1 MLSDKIKDYL
11 NEYISQEVYVQVA
24 VAKGKNKISTN
35 AAISKYFE
43 SNHFTGLAEG
53 KPYNTFLDDLKDKC
67 LGKLANSPMKDSKTE
82 DEIIIEL
89 QRKLNTL
96 KIEELNDTYWEVET
110 GEYLSGTDIKEIELE
125 RDTLIKFLTSKDE
138 AHDTVNTL
146 CKNYEKLCK
155 KKYPEAPLPLEIL
168 DTKH

>member
-1 MLSDKIKDYL
+1 MFKLLLLRVKIKFQL
-11 NEYISQEVYVQVA
+11 MLQSV
-24 VAKGKNKISTN
+24 STLK
-35 AAISKYFE
+35 AIT
-43 SNHFTGLAEG
+43 FTGLAEG

-110 GEYLSGTDIKEIELE
+110 GEYLSGD
-125 RDTLIKFLTSKDE
+125 R
-138 AHDTVNTL
+138 
-146 CKNYEKLCK
+146 Y
-155 KKYPEAPLPLEIL
+155 
-168 DTKH
+168 

>member
-1 MLSDKIKDYL
+1 MLSDKIKEYL

-35 AAISKYFE
+35 AAIIKYFE
-43 SNHFTGLAEG
+43 SNHFAGLAEG

-67 LGKLANSPMKDSKTE
+67 LGKLINSPMKNSKTK
-82 DEIIIEL
+82 DAIIVEL
-89 QRKLNTL
+89 QKKLTTL

-110 GEYLSGTDIKEIELE
+110 GEYLSGQDIKEIELE
-125 RDTLIKFLTSKDE
+125 RDTLIKFLTSKEE
-138 AHDTVNTL
+138 ARETVSTL

-155 KKYPEAPLPLEIL
+155 EKYPEAPLPLEIL
-168 DTKH
+168 DKK